1 VLRVLLIDDEPAI
14 GRAVARALKGYD
26 IAVEVHS
33 DVDDFL
39 KSARARTHR
48 ALLID
53 WNLRSCEGTEL
64 CATLRGEGDTRPI
77 ALVSGKLDVDHA
89 RDLARSAG
97 ADRYIEKATRAS
109 ELARQIKNLA
119 RRRKRPPTV
128 YKCVVGTIELRPGKI
143 IVHDYTASPRPLE
156 YQLLQYLLD
165 HPGQVLSRERLA
177 HGVWQKRI
185 PTSTMVESAISRLRK
200 LLGTAADLIETVPG
214 GYRIRMK

>member
-1 VLRVLLIDDEPAI
+1 MIDDEPAI
-14 GRAVARALKGYD
+14 GRSVARSLKPFD
-26 IAVEVHS
+26 I
-33 DVDDFL
+33 DVDATSEVADFL
-39 KSARARTHR
+39 KAARTRLHR

-64 CATLRGEGDTRPI
+64 CATLRGEGDMRPI

-89 RDLARSAG
+89 RELARSAG
-97 ADRYIEKATRAS
+97 ADRFIEKPTPATD
-109 ELARQIKNLA
+109 LARQITNLA

-128 YKCVVGTIELRPGKI
+128 YKTLVGTIELRPGKI

-156 YQLLQYLLD
+156 YQLLQYLLE
-165 HPGQVLSRERLA
+165 HPGQVLSREQLA